1 MARGTKV
8 DTAFGLIKTVRRL
21 LPLSALSQRL
31 QQSLRTAKSL
41 SVLALWLPALG
52 NVSIKALL
60 RRLQAARQALVQ
72 SLCLVPPRQSV
83 DHLRVQQALSAW
95 LKGLLKLPR
104 RLRQVRPPSLLQ
116 MQRQALPRL
125 QRFQS
130 LVVSFKAQALQQQPF
145 HRPPQTAKSSGRK
158 SLRQLIAG
166 LTSLRLLQHIQT
178 SLRPA
183 QAGSRLRED

>member
-1 MARGTKV
+1 MAHGTKADMV
-8 DTAFGLIKTVRRL
+8 FGLIKTVRRL

-31 QQSLRTAKSL
+31 QQSLRTAKLL

-52 NVSIKALL
+52 NASIKALL

-72 SLCLVPPRQSV
+72 SLSSVLPRQSV
-83 DHLRVQQALSAW
+83 DRLRLQQALSAW
-95 LKGLLKLPR
+95 LKAPRKLLR
-104 RLRQVRPPSLLQ
+104 RLRQVRPPSLSQ
-116 MQRQALPRL
+116 MLRPPLHLHQALR
-125 QRFQS
+125 S
-130 LVVSFKAQALQQQPF
+130 LVESLKAQALQQQPF